1 MAEYLIQEETLIGI
15 ADEVRTLSGE
25 TKNLTTTEIKSNI
38 STANNTINTQA
49 NLIAQIQTAL
59 EGKAAGGGGASVETF
74 NLTVVNNTALEI
86 LVYRTECLPVGFAT
100 YDSSVYDEDSR
111 TFSGLVKGTNVVI
124 NTHTEE
130 FSYTCSTRYLNL
142 TKVGTVIYGTSVY
155 ATNIPDTVT
164 ITIDY

>member
-1 MAEYLIQEETLIGI
+1 MSVQSEINRINNEVTGQ
-15 ADEVRTLSGE
+15 AD
-25 TKNLTTTEIKSNI
+25 
-38 STANNTINTQA
+38 
-49 NLIAQIQTAL
+49 LIAQIQTEL

-86 LVYRTECLPVGFAT
+86 SVYRTECLPAGFAT
-100 YDSSVYDEDSR
+100 YESSVYDEDSR

-124 NTHTEE
+124 NTLTEE
-130 FSYTCSTRYLNL
+130 FSYTCSTSYLNL
-142 TKVGTVIYGTSVY
+142 TKVGTVIYGTSIY